1 MNAQRMREDFALFNS
16 KEPPVYF
23 DNSATTQ
30 RPEKVIE
37 AVSDFYRRSNANP
50 LRGLYDLAGSATLE
64 YEKAREK
71 VAAFIGASDPSQIF
85 FTRNTTESINLV
97 AACSEVKEGDSIVI
111 TVSEH
116 HSNLLPWQRLA
127 KRTGAKLVFIEPDM
141 TGRIGDEQ
149 IESKIARNTKIVAFA
164 HVSNVWGIENPVS
177 KIISRAKSVGAVT
190 VVDGAQAVAHMK
202 VDVGTLDCDFY
213 AFSGHKMLAP
223 MGIGVLYGKKTLLE
237 RMDPFLLGGEM
248 IEYVTREDATY
259 AQVPHKFE
267 AGTVNAGGA
276 VGLACACDYISG
288 IGFDFIKAQEDLVSS
303 FILEKMNGIPEITVY
318 GSSVPEEHHGIIS
331 FNVEGCHP
339 HDVASILNEDH
350 ICVRAG
356 HHCAQPLMQY
366 MGIGSCVRASVYAY
380 NTVEEAEAFMASLS
394 KVRKVLGY

>member
-1 MNAQRMREDFALFNS
+1 MA
-16 KEPPVYF
+16 K
-23 DNSATTQ
+23 T
-30 RPEKVIE
+30 
-37 AVSDFYRRSNANP
+37 
-50 LRGLYDLAGSATLE
+50 
-64 YEKAREK
+64 
-71 VAAFIGASDPSQIF
+71 
-85 FTRNTTESINLV
+85 
-97 AACSEVKEGDSIVI
+97 
-111 TVSEH
+111 
-116 HSNLLPWQRLA
+116 A
-127 KRTGAKLVFIEPDM
+127 KRTGAKLVFLEPDM

-149 IESKIARNTKIVAFA
+149 IESKIASNTKIVAFA

-202 VDVGTLDCDFY
+202 VDVRKLDCDFY

-288 IGFDFIKAQEDLVSS
+288 IGFDFIKTQEDLVSS

-318 GSSVPEEHHGIIS
+318 GSSHPEEHHGIIS
-331 FNVEGCHP
+331 FNIEGCHP

-380 NTVEEAEAFMASLS
+380 NTVEEADAFMTSLS

>member
-1 MNAQRMREDFALFNS
+1 
-16 KEPPVYF
+16 
-23 DNSATTQ
+23 
-30 RPEKVIE
+30 
-37 AVSDFYRRSNANP
+37 
-50 LRGLYDLAGSATLE
+50 
-64 YEKAREK
+64 
-71 VAAFIGASDPSQIF
+71 
-85 FTRNTTESINLV
+85 
-97 AACSEVKEGDSIVI
+97 
-111 TVSEH
+111 
-116 HSNLLPWQRLA
+116 
-127 KRTGAKLVFIEPDM
+127 M

-149 IESKIARNTKIVAFA
+149 IESKIASNTKIVAFA

-202 VDVGTLDCDFY
+202 VDVRKLDCDFY

-288 IGFDFIKAQEDLVSS
+288 IGFDFIKTQEDLVSS

-318 GSSVPEEHHGIIS
+318 GSSHPEEHHGIIS
-331 FNVEGCHP
+331 FNIEGCHP

-380 NTVEEAEAFMASLS
+380 NTVEEADAFMTSLS